1 MLHMFFHSTVL
12 HNPLVQLVLVTPV
25 FFIGLTHFGSSAIR
39 SMRAGV
45 ANMDVLVTS
54 GFLAGY
60 IASVSSIFFDLG
72 SEYLF
77 FEAVAS
83 TITFVLIGHL
93 VEDRAVRRTTSAI
106 EDLSKLQV
114 QTANKLFTEI
124 GREVARPVPI
134 STLAV
139 GDRVQVNS
147 GDRFPS
153 DAVVRVGAGSID
165 ESMITGESKPVDRIP
180 GDKVIGGTVL
190 ISGSIVAQVAAV
202 GDDTILA
209 SIVRLVRD
217 AQQRKPQIQRVG
229 DRISAVFV
237 PVVMSFSV
245 LFLVLGLTVFEL
257 SLPVAIVRA
266 LAIVVVACPCAMG
279 LATPTAVMVALGRA
293 AKLGVLI
300 RGGDTL
306 ERLAAIEQ
314 VAFDKTGTLT
324 LGALSVGELQM
335 LADTP
340 RERAESALLGLER
353 RSSHPIARAITAA
366 LENRGVQST
375 EFPTFEE
382 LKGIGLEGVASDGT
396 RYAVG
401 GRAMAKRL
409 GHAIKKDN
417 TLFENGTPIATLTLA
432 DAPRPE
438 AAATIAELKGL
449 SLPATLISGDR
460 NDVCVAVAS
469 QLGLTTV
476 FSEQLPA
483 QKLATLRDL
492 QKASPVAYVG
502 DGINDAPTLSEAS
515 VGISLSS
522 ASDVAVKSAQV
533 VLVGGNLVALPDTF
547 LLARATVRTIKQ
559 NLFWAFLYNVTAI
572 PLAAMGYISPLWAAI
587 LMSLSDVL
595 IVGNSLRL
603 RYRRL

>member
-1 MLHMFFHSTVL
+1 
-12 HNPLVQLVLVTPV
+12 
-25 FFIGLTHFGSSAIR
+25 
-39 SMRAGV
+39 
-45 ANMDVLVTS
+45 
-54 GFLAGY
+54 
-60 IASVSSIFFDLG
+60 
-72 SEYLF
+72 
-77 FEAVAS
+77 
-83 TITFVLIGHL
+83 
-93 VEDRAVRRTTSAI
+93 
-106 EDLSKLQV
+106 
-114 QTANKLFTEI
+114 
-124 GREVARPVPI
+124 
-134 STLAV
+134 
-139 GDRVQVNS
+139 
-147 GDRFPS
+147 
-153 DAVVRVGAGSID
+153 
-165 ESMITGESKPVDRIP
+165 
-180 GDKVIGGTVL
+180 
-190 ISGSIVAQVAAV
+190 
-202 GDDTILA
+202 
-209 SIVRLVRD
+209 
-217 AQQRKPQIQRVG
+217 
-229 DRISAVFV
+229 
-237 PVVMSFSV
+237 
-245 LFLVLGLTVFEL
+245 
-257 SLPVAIVRA
+257 
-266 LAIVVVACPCAMG
+266 
-279 LATPTAVMVALGRA
+279 
-293 AKLGVLI
+293 
-300 RGGDTL
+300 
-306 ERLAAIEQ
+306 
-314 VAFDKTGTLT
+314 
-324 LGALSVGELQM
+324 
-335 LADTP
+335 
-340 RERAESALLGLER
+340 
-353 RSSHPIARAITAA
+353 
-366 LENRGVQST
+366 
-375 EFPTFEE
+375 
-382 LKGIGLEGVASDGT
+382 
-396 RYAVG
+396 
-401 GRAMAKRL
+401 MAKRL